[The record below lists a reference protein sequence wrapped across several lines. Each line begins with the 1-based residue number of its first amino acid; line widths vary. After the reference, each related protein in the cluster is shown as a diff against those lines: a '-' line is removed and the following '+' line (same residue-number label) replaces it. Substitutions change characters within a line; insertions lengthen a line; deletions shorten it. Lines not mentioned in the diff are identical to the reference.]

1 MDLSDSLTPGGEGDG
16 ESLAPPTMWR
26 DRRTRAAKGAAVS
39 VKRRRPL
46 RTALVVLVLGVLLAG
61 SAAVPLLTG
70 YHAYNASSGSMAPGI
85 RPGDRVVTHTG
96 GTPERGDL
104 VLVDAT
110 AWGTGPLAFRRVI
123 GVGGDRVACCTA
135 GRVTVDG
142 KPLAE
147 PYTAATGSANAG
159 QPDYAVTV
167 PAGRL
172 FLLGDNRAD
181 AVDSRTNLTRDQG
194 TLPVSAV
201 KGRVVWEAQG
211 GAVAGADGSLAVY
224 VGLVG
229 FGLLLAGLALIA
241 LLVSAVVSASR
252 RRSRPAVASPAGTP
266 A

>member
-1 MDLSDSLTPGGEGDG
+1 M
-16 ESLAPPTMWR
+16 
-26 DRRTRAAKGAAVS
+26 
-39 VKRRRPL
+39 
-46 RTALVVLVLGVLLAG
+46 ALVVLVLGALLAG

-96 GTPERGDL
+96 GTPGRGDL

-110 AWGTGPLAFRRVI
+110 AWGTGPLTFRRVI

-142 KPLAE
+142 KPLDE
-147 PYTAATGSANAG
+147 PYTASANAG
-159 QPDYAVTV
+159 LPDYAVTV

-201 KGRVVWEAQG
+201 RGRVVWEAQG

-241 LLVSAVVSASR
+241 LLVSAVVSAAR
-252 RRSRPAVASPAGTP
+252 RRSRPAVGSPAGTP